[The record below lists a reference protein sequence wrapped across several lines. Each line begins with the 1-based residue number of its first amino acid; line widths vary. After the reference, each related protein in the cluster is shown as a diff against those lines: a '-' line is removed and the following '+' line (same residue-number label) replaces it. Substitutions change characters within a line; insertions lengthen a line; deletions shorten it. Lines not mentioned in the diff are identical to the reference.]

1 MLVRSQSRTA
11 NMQLMQV
18 QGFSPH
24 HYYSDEIMKIC
35 FEILGTLE
43 VENEILVDFSVAAIL
58 TCIISYW
65 FSFC

>member
-1 MLVRSQSRTA
+1 
-11 NMQLMQV
+11 MQLMQV

-35 FEILGTLE
+35 FEILGTLG
-43 VENEILVDFSVAAIL
+43 VENEILVDFSLALIL